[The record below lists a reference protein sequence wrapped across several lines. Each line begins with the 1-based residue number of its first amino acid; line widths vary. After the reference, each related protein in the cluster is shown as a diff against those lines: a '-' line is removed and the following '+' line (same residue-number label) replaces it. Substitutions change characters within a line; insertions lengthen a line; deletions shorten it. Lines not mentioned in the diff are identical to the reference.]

1 MLFFS
6 DSGPFGETSN
16 ENCKVYLYHHFVS
29 KGSVYMYDI
38 DNQQTKALAL
48 NCLAYPSGLVMGLD
62 EKSLYV
68 CETCKNRVIRFVL
81 TNQGGCFF
89 SVLYQ
94 FSGRFGPTAIA
105 VSS

>member
-1 MLFFS
+1 MSNIIFFIHKDVLFFS

-16 ENCKVYLYHHFVS
+16 ENCKVNYFFYT
-29 KGSVYMYDI
+29 KGSVYMYDL
-38 DNQQTKALAL
+38 DNQQVKPLAL

-62 EKSLYV
+62 EKSLFV
-68 CETCKNRVIRFVL
+68 CETCKNRVIRFIL

-94 FSGRFGPTAIA
+94 F
-105 VSS
+105 

>member
-1 MLFFS
+1 
-6 DSGPFGETSN
+6 
-16 ENCKVYLYHHFVS
+16 
-29 KGSVYMYDI
+29 MYDI